1 MAFFHNKNG
10 TRMLTLKDPSLLKKQ
25 LFINGEWVDGDSGD
39 TLSIINPATGEEICQ
54 LASGGKSET
63 RYAIKCAE
71 NAMHNWQLLKAKDR
85 ALLLNK
91 WFKLINENI
100 DDLAAILTAEQG
112 KPLAEAK
119 GEILYGASYIEWF
132 AEEAKRI
139 YGDIIPTT
147 NSTQRLL
154 TIKQPIGV
162 VAAITP
168 WNFPNAMITRKAAPA
183 LAAGCSIV
191 IKPAD
196 STPLSALALAALAER
211 AGIPKGVISI
221 VVGVNSKEIGKE
233 FTDNAIV
240 KKLSFTGSTNV
251 GKLLIKQCAD
261 TVKKTSME
269 LGGNAPFIVFEDA
282 DIEQA
287 VQGAIASKFRNA
299 GQTCVCANRFLVHSS
314 IYQEFADQFVAQTK
328 KLNVGNGADDKVSIG
343 PLINTSAIN
352 SVDAMVKEATD
363 NGAQLLLG
371 GANPSLGE
379 CFYPPTILTEVTPQM
394 RLFKEEIFGP
404 VAPIIPFDT
413 EEEALELANATEAGL
428 ASYLYTQNYSR
439 IWRFSEQLENG
450 IVGINTGIIST
461 EVAPFG
467 GIKQS
472 GNGREG
478 SKYGIEDYIEI
489 KYLCMGGI
497 ES

>member
-1 MAFFHNKNG
+1 
-10 TRMLTLKDPSLLKKQ
+10 MLVLNDPSLLKKQ
-25 LFINGEWVDGDSGD
+25 LFINGEWVDGDSGE
-39 TLSIINPATGEEICQ
+39 TLNVTNPATGELLCQ
-54 LASGGKSET
+54 LSSGGKNET
-63 RYAIKCAE
+63 RYAITCAK
-71 NAMHNWQLLKAKDR
+71 NAMANWQLLTAKER
-85 ALLLNK
+85 SVILK
-91 WFKLINENI
+91 RWYELINENL
-100 DDLAAILTAEQG
+100 DDLAKILTAEQG
-112 KPLAEAK
+112 KPFEEAK
-119 GEILYGASYIEWF
+119 GEIRYGASYIEWF

-139 YGDIIPTT
+139 YGDIIPS
-147 NSTQRLL
+147 NNAKQRLL

-168 WNFPNAMITRKAAPA
+168 WNFPNAMITRKVAPA
-183 LAAGCSIV
+183 LAAGCAVIV
-191 IKPAD
+191 KPAE
-196 STPLSALALAALAER
+196 STPLSALALAVLAER
-211 AGIPKGVISI
+211 AGIPKGILSI
-221 VVGVNSKEIGKE
+221 VVGLDAKEIGKE
-233 FTDNAIV
+233 LTDNAIV
-240 KKLSFTGSTNV
+240 RKLSFTGSTKV

-282 DIEQA
+282 DIGQA
-287 VQGAIASKFRNA
+287 VEGAIASKFRNA
-299 GQTCVCANRFLVHSS
+299 GQTCVCANRFLVHRS
-314 IYQEFADQFVAQTK
+314 IYQEFADLFVAQSK
-328 KLNVGNGADDKVSIG
+328 KLIVGNGMDEGVSIG
-343 PLINTSAIN
+343 PLINASAIKN
-352 SVDAMVKEATD
+352 IDEMVQEAEQQ
-363 NGAQLLLG
+363 GAKILLG
-371 GANPSLGE
+371 GRNADLKE
-379 CFYPPTILTEVTPQM
+379 CFYPPTILIDVTPEM

-413 EEEALELANATEAGL
+413 EEQALELANATEAGL

-450 IVGINTGIIST
+450 IVGINEGIIST

-497 ES
+497 EN

>member
-1 MAFFHNKNG
+1 
-10 TRMLTLKDPSLLKKQ
+10 MLALKDPSLLKTQ

-39 TLSIINPATGEEICQ
+39 TLSIINPATGVELCK
-54 LASGGKSET
+54 LASAGKNET
-63 RYAIKCAE
+63 RYAITCAK
-71 NAMHNWQLLKAKDR
+71 NAMLNWQQLTAKQRAVLLK
-85 ALLLNK
+85 K
-91 WFKLINENI
+91 WYELINENV
-100 DDLAAILTAEQG
+100 DDLAKILTAEQG

-139 YGDIIPTT
+139 YGDIIPSN

-168 WNFPNAMITRKAAPA
+168 WNFPNAMITRKVAPA
-183 LAAGCSIV
+183 LAAGCTVIV
-191 IKPAD
+191 KPAEA
-196 STPLSALALAALAER
+196 TPLSALALAVLAER
-211 AGIPKGVISI
+211 AGIPKGVLSI
-221 VVGVNSKEIGKE
+221 VVGVDSKEIGKE
-233 FTDNAIV
+233 FTDNTIV
-240 KKLSFTGSTNV
+240 RKLSFTGSTKV

-314 IYQEFADQFVAQTK
+314 IYQEFADQFVAQSK
-328 KLNVGNGADDKVSIG
+328 KLKVGNGIDDKVSIG
-343 PLINTSAIN
+343 PLINETAAKN
-352 SVDAMVKEATD
+352 VDKMVKEATE
-363 NGAQLLLG
+363 NGAEIVLG
-371 GANPSLGE
+371 GANSSLGE
-379 CFYPPTILTEVTPQM
+379 CFYPPTILTKVTPEM

-413 EEEALELANATEAGL
+413 EEEAIELANATEAGL

-450 IVGINTGIIST
+450 IVGINEGIIST

-497 ES
+497 ETYQ